1 MSPLGRSP
9 SPLSGW
15 CHFIYG
21 QPNIVNLEILRN
33 QVQFFSDQKSIRVFS
48 NFSYPLELQTNCSRV
63 FWQTNDI
70 CTFQTSW
77 KGPGPVYCCCYL
89 EFLLKNIKKYV
100 CIVILHSCSILTQG
114 WIFLNFSL
122 HTQKIIHSLEPPFS
136 FISLQFFFPFLPHQD

>member
-1 MSPLGRSP
+1 MSPLVRSP

-15 CHFIYG
+15 SHFIYG
-21 QPNIVNLEILRN
+21 QPHIVNLEILRN

-89 EFLLKNIKKYV
+89 EFLLKNIKKICVYSNT
-100 CIVILHSCSILTQG
+100 ILLLNTDTELN
-114 WIFLNFSL
+114 IFELFSP
-122 HTQKIIHSLEPPFS
+122 HIEDYP
-136 FISLQFFFPFLPHQD
+136 QFGTPI